1 MTQFGSS
8 VTVKGSVAH
17 CSTVA
22 IFGEKKKSAGKKR
35 RVCQSLLSLAID
47 LFAQHEIVVA
57 RAKARDSRFVPCNCE
72 AKCGTIC

>member
-1 MTQFGSS
+1 MTQLGVVLQSRE
-8 VTVKGSVAH
+8 AWLIA
-17 CSTVA
+17 VA
-22 IFGEKKKSAGKKR
+22 IFGEKKKSSGKKR